1 MMNEETEQFERCL
14 SRQPLRPVPAE
25 WREEILAA
33 ADSYHRSPVER
44 RSFLSTLNSQLS
56 IILWPHPVAW
66 AGLAAVWI
74 FIFTVDFSV
83 NDRAPSVAEGYSPP
97 PTEVIVEVRQQRQL
111 LAELM
116 GPRETRDA
124 ERSKSLTPRPRSE
137 LNIEILM
144 T

>member
-1 MMNEETEQFERCL
+1 MDKFEQRL

-33 ADSYHRSPVER
+33 AAVQHRSPGER

-56 IILWPHPVAW
+56 TILWPHPVAW

-74 FIFTVDFSV
+74 LIFTVDLSV
-83 NDRAPSVAEGYSPP
+83 RDRAPSVAEKYSPP
-97 PTEVIVEVRQQRQL
+97 PAEVMVELRQQQRL

-124 ERSKSLTPRPRSE
+124 ERQKDFLPRPRSE
-137 LNIEILM
+137 LHIEILM